1 MDLFLKTFLSVLLYF
16 LKMFISC
23 RSVYIYVLKKSFKRW
38 YFSLDSPSQDKC
50 MLMQITF
57 FNFDSFLI
65 IIGNLLLFFFIHLTV
80 NLISHYLFDL
90 PYYNTT
96 IPILQCII
104 SFKHPKP
111 IKLQSIHACPALW
124 LIFCKTLVKKI
135 VY

>member
-1 MDLFLKTFLSVLLYF
+1 MDLFFKTFLSVLLYF

-23 RSVYIYVLKKSFKRW
+23 RSVFICIKKIFQKVIF
-38 YFSLDSPSQDKC
+38 FSIDSPSQDKC
-50 MLMQITF
+50 MLMQIKF

-104 SFKHPKP
+104 SFLPPKP
-111 IKLQSIHACPALW
+111 IKLQSIHACPAL
-124 LIFCKTLVKKI
+124 
-135 VY
+135 

>member
-1 MDLFLKTFLSVLLYF
+1 MDLFFKTFLSVLLYF

-65 IIGNLLLFFFIHLTV
+65 IIGNLLLFFFHSFDSKFNFT
-80 NLISHYLFDL
+80 LFVWSAL
-90 PYYNTT
+90 LQYYNTNT
-96 IPILQCII
+96 TVYY
-104 SFKHPKP
+104 
-111 IKLQSIHACPALW
+111 
-124 LIFCKTLVKKI
+124 LIFTPKTHQTAKYTCMSCFMINIL
-135 VY
+135 